1 MNDNTNYNDMRITTR
16 LQEWLRNQEW
26 EDDIE
31 VDEGH
36 KNSLVSTN
44 IVVNGQG
51 HRLYLEVDEEL
62 EIFKLFM
69 YGIASVPISRTSE
82 TAIILN
88 KINSRLNLGRLTC
101 TGDDETNPIQYKSAI
116 DVEESDLS
124 PKQIT
129 NMLDCATLV
138 FDEFGFILSQ
148 VALTKQSGD
157 EIWLTFLEEEDGAEQ
172 E

>member
-1 MNDNTNYNDMRITTR
+1 MNDGVGYNDMRITTR
-16 LQEWLRNQEW
+16 LQDWLRLQEW
-26 EDDIE
+26 EDEIE
-31 VDEGH
+31 VDEER
-36 KNSLVSTN
+36 KNSIVSTN
-44 IVVNGQG
+44 MVVDGQT

-62 EIFKLFM
+62 DMFELYM

-82 TAIILN
+82 AAIILN
-88 KINSRLNLGRLTC
+88 RINSRLALGRLTC

-129 NMLDCATLV
+129 NMLDIATHA
-138 FDEFGFILSQ
+138 FINYGFILSQ

-157 EIWLTFLEEEDGAEQ
+157 EIWSAFLAEEDQ
-172 E
+172 